1 MATIWLKGKKQK
13 KVRVRMDNINKRS
26 EPNFTSTNDCRCFVS
41 GYDLSEGEL
50 SALILDSS
58 QCPLH
63 IYNEENEP
71 KDWLTQMEG

>member
-1 MATIWLKGKKQK
+1 MDESKNLIMNDDDT
-13 KVRVRMDNINKRS
+13 RVDKNS
-26 EPNFTSTNDCRCFVS
+26 LSYSDCNCFVA

>member
-1 MATIWLKGKKQK
+1 MND
-13 KVRVRMDNINKRS
+13 VPDNCS
-26 EPNFTSTNDCRCFVS
+26 HSDCGCFVA

-71 KDWLTQMEG
+71 KDWLTQMDSSTNHLMR